1 MESNSPRNPI
11 YMKVLTDDLSFKRLA
26 AAILL
31 TAIPVGIAMLMQNS
45 AMRQRI
51 QMNFWMTAER
61 TAGRLSAQFATVQA
75 HSHNMYE
82 IAKL

>member
-1 MESNSPRNPI
+1 MDSNSPRNPI
-11 YMKVLTDDLSFKRLA
+11 YMKLITDDLSIKRLA

-31 TAIPVGIAMLMQNS
+31 TAIPVGIAILMQNS

-51 QMNFWMTAER
+51 QMNFWMTTER
-61 TAGRLSAQFATVQA
+61 TAKRLSAQFGTVQA

>member
-1 MESNSPRNPI
+1 MDSNSPRNPV
-11 YMKVLTDDLSFKRLA
+11 YMKLITDDLSIKRLA

-31 TAIPVGIAMLMQNS
+31 TAIPVGIAILMQNS

-51 QMNFWMTAER
+51 QMNFWMTTER
-61 TAGRLSAQFATVQA
+61 ATKKLSAQFATVQA